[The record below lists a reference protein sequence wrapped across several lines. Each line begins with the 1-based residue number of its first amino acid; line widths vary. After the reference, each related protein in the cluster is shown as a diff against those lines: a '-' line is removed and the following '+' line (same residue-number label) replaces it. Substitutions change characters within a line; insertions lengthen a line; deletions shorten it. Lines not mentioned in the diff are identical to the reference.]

1 MFSID
6 SKAGNGP
13 GDKARLLL
21 AIAIDGLTMSY
32 AYNIYNLLLAKSSIQ
47 KLV

>member
-1 MFSID
+1 MFTID

-13 GDKARLLL
+13 GDEARLLL

-32 AYNIYNLLLAKSSIQ
+32 AYIYI
-47 KLV
+47 